1 MRYVAIDDQ
10 DRIELVLST
19 ADRRDW
25 RVRIDLAT
33 LARLADRRIGSLD
46 DALGVINR
54 HMAMLKLAAFRVIS
68 RGVAGDVIRLSAAD
82 LRLPAIAA

>member
-1 MRYVAIDDQ
+1 MRYVAIDSQDQ
-10 DRIELVLST
+10 IELTLGT

-25 RVRIDLAT
+25 RVKIDLAT
-33 LARLADRRIGSLD
+33 LARLADRRIASVD

-82 LRLPAIAA
+82 LRLPEAA